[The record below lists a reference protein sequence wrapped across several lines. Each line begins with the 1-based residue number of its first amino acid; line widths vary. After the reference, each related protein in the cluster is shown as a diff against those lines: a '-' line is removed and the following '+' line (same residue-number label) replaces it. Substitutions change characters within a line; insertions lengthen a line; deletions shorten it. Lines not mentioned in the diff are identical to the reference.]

1 MPNQF
6 DSIVATTEL
15 ELVNA
20 MLSTIGEAPLDSSTD
35 LDTPATDDV
44 TQALQIVKRVMRSM
58 LVKKWTFNTE
68 LQYRINPEASTFDFD
83 DDDAETTTTVN
94 IFLPPAGLLDFDISI
109 TADQQGSRY
118 PDAIIRISKQYT
130 SGSPAAS
137 QLVFYDRYNN
147 RDGFPTTGS
156 DQRDY
161 LLIDPVWSLDF
172 SDLPELARQYVQA
185 RACRM
190 FAKSVPGASDL
201 VTITAEEEQA
211 AWMALKRRY
220 GLKDEL
226 NMLDNADVSKALG
239 FRPRG
244 VAGAGNIRRNV
255 LGLL

>member
-6 DSIVATTEL
+6 DSVVATTEL

-35 LDTPATDDV
+35 LDTPATEDV
-44 TQALQIVKRVMRSM
+44 AQAIQMVKRIMRST

-68 LQYRINPEASTFDFD
+68 LSYRVNPEASTFDFL
-83 DDDAETTTTVN
+83 DADGTTTTVN

-109 TADQQGSRY
+109 DADQQGARY
-118 PDAIIRISKQYT
+118 PDTILRISKQYEVT
-130 SGSPAAS
+130 SEKV
-137 QLVFYDRYNN
+137 LVFYDRYNN
-147 RDGFPTTGS
+147 RDGFPTSGS
-156 DQRDY
+156 DQRDF

-172 SDLPELARQYVQA
+172 SDLPEIARQYIMV
-185 RACRM
+185 RACRL
-190 FAKSVPGASDL
+190 FQKSVLGASELHAFTQDDESEAW
-201 VTITAEEEQA
+201 IT
-211 AWMALKRRY
+211 LKRKY

-226 NMLDNADVSKALG
+226 NMLDNADVSKVLG

-244 VAGAGNIRRNV
+244 IAGAGNIRRNV

>member
-6 DSIVATTEL
+6 DSIIATTEL

-20 MLSTIGEAPLDSSTD
+20 MLSTIGEAPLDSADD
-35 LDTPATDDV
+35 LVSPTQEYTI
-44 TQALQIVKRVMRSM
+44 QALQIVKRIMRAT

-68 LQYRINPEASTFDFD
+68 LAYRINPEASTFDYE
-83 DDDAETTTTVN
+83 DADGNTTTVN

-109 TADQQGSRY
+109 DADQQGSRY
-118 PDAIIRISKQYT
+118 PDTTIRISRQYEV
-130 SGSPAAS
+130 AS
-137 QLVFYDRYNN
+137 APVLVFYDRYNN
-147 RDGFPTTGS
+147 RDGFPTSGS
-156 DQRDY
+156 DQRDF

-172 SDLPELARQYVQA
+172 SDLPEIARQYIMV
-185 RACRM
+185 RACRL
-190 FAKSVPGASDL
+190 FQKSVLGASDL
-201 VTITAEEEQA
+201 HAFTQDDESE
-211 AWMALKRRY
+211 AWIALKRKY

>member
-6 DSIVATTEL
+6 DSVVATTEL

-20 MLSTIGEAPLDSSTD
+20 MLSTIGEAPLDSTTD
-35 LDTPATDDV
+35 LDTPATEDV
-44 TQALQIVKRVMRSM
+44 AQALQIVKRIMRST

-68 LQYRINPEASTFDFD
+68 LQYRVNPSATFNFTD
-83 DDDAETTTTVN
+83 DDGTTTTEVN

-109 TADQQGSRY
+109 DSDQQGARY

-130 SGSPAAS
+130 SAS
-137 QLVFYDRYNN
+137 NPVLVFYDRYNN
-147 RDGFPTTGS
+147 RDGFPTSGS
-156 DQRDY
+156 EQRDY

-172 SDLPELARQYVQA
+172 SDLPEIARQYIMV
-185 RACRM
+185 RACRL
-190 FAKSVPGASDL
+190 FQKSVLGASELHAFTADDEAEAW
-201 VTITAEEEQA
+201 IT
-211 AWMALKRRY
+211 LKRKY

-226 NMLDNADVSKALG
+226 NMLDNADVSKHLG

>member
-6 DSIVATTEL
+6 DSVVATTEL

-20 MLSTIGEAPLDSSTD
+20 MLSTIGEAPLDSTTD
-35 LDTPATDDV
+35 LDTPATEDV
-44 TQALQIVKRVMRSM
+44 AQALQIVKRIMRST

-68 LQYRINPEASTFDFD
+68 LQLRINPEASTFNFTD
-83 DDDAETTTTVN
+83 DDGSTTTEVN

-109 TADQQGSRY
+109 DADQQGSRY

-130 SGSPAAS
+130 SAS
-137 QLVFYDRYNN
+137 NPVLVFYDRYNN
-147 RDGFPTTGS
+147 RDGFPTSGS
-156 DQRDY
+156 EQRDY

-172 SDLPELARQYVQA
+172 SDLPEIARQYIMV
-185 RACRM
+185 RACRL
-190 FAKSVPGASDL
+190 FQKSVLGASELHAFTADDEAEAW
-201 VTITAEEEQA
+201 IT
-211 AWMALKRRY
+211 LKRKY

-226 NMLDNADVSKALG
+226 NMLDNADVSKHLG

>member
-6 DSIVATTEL
+6 DGIVATTEL

-35 LDTPATDDV
+35 LDTPATEDV
-44 TQALQIVKRVMRSM
+44 AQALQIVKRIMRST

-83 DDDAETTTTVN
+83 DDDGETTTTVN

-109 TADQQGSRY
+109 TADQQGTRY
-118 PDAIIRISKQYT
+118 PDAIIRISKQYNVT
-130 SGSPAAS
+130 TESTGS
-137 QLVFYDRYNN
+137 LVFYDRYNN
-147 RDGFPTTGS
+147 RDGFPASGS

-172 SDLPELARQYVQA
+172 SDLPEIARQYIMV
-185 RACRM
+185 RACRL
-190 FAKSVPGASDL
+190 FQKSVLGASELHAFTQDD
-201 VTITAEEEQA
+201 ESE
-211 AWMALKRRY
+211 AWIALKRKY

-244 VAGAGNIRRNV
+244 IAGAGNIRRNV

>member
-35 LDTPATDDV
+35 LDTPATEDV
-44 TQALQIVKRVMRSM
+44 AQALQIVKRIMRST

-68 LQYRINPEASTFDFD
+68 LQYRVNPTGTFNFTD
-83 DDDAETTTTVN
+83 DDGTTTTEVN

-109 TADQQGSRY
+109 DSDQQGSRY

-130 SGSPAAS
+130 SAS
-137 QLVFYDRYNN
+137 NPVLVFYDRYNN
-147 RDGFPTTGS
+147 RDGFPTSGS
-156 DQRDY
+156 EQRDY

-172 SDLPELARQYVQA
+172 SDLPEIARQYIMV
-185 RACRM
+185 RACRL
-190 FAKSVPGASDL
+190 FQKSVLGASELHAFTADDEAEAW
-201 VTITAEEEQA
+201 IT
-211 AWMALKRRY
+211 LKRKY

-226 NMLDNADVSKALG
+226 NMLDNADVSKHLG

>member
-20 MLSTIGEAPLDSSTD
+20 MLATIGEAPLDSSTD
-35 LDTPATDDV
+35 LDTPATEDV
-44 TQALQIVKRVMRSM
+44 AQALQMVKRIMRST

-68 LQYRINPEASTFDFD
+68 LSYRINPEASTFDFE
-83 DDDAETTTTVN
+83 DADGETTTIN
-94 IFLPPAGLLDFDISI
+94 IFLPPDGLLDFDISI
-109 TADQQGSRY
+109 EADQQGSRY
-118 PDAIIRISKQYT
+118 PDAIIRISTQYDIT
-130 SGSPAAS
+130 TESTGS
-137 QLVFYDRYNN
+137 LVFYDRYNN
-147 RDGFPTTGS
+147 RDGFPTSGS

-172 SDLPELARQYVQA
+172 SDLPEIARQYIMV
-185 RACRM
+185 RACRL
-190 FAKSVPGASDL
+190 FQKSVLGASEL
-201 VTITAEEEQA
+201 HAFTADDESE
-211 AWMALKRRY
+211 AWIALKRKY

-244 VAGAGNIRRNV
+244 IAGAGNIRRNV

>member
-44 TQALQIVKRVMRSM
+44 TQAIQIVKRIMRST

-68 LQYRINPEASTFDFD
+68 LSYRIEPEASTFEYT
-83 DDDAETTTTVN
+83 DADGTLTDVN
-94 IFLPPAGLLDFDISI
+94 IFLPPAGLLSFDISI
-109 TADQQGSRY
+109 DSDQQGSRY
-118 PDAIIRISKQYT
+118 PDAIIRSSKQYEV
-130 SGSPAAS
+130 AS
-137 QLVFYDRYNN
+137 KSTLVFYDRYNN
-147 RDGFPTTGS
+147 RDGFPTTGAE
-156 DQRDY
+156 QRDF

-172 SDLPELARQYVQA
+172 SDLPEIARQYIMT
-185 RACRM
+185 RACRL
-190 FAKSVPGASDL
+190 FQKSVLGAPELHQFTQED
-201 VTITAEEEQA
+201 ENA
-211 AWMALKRRY
+211 AWLDLKRKY

-226 NMLDNADVSKALG
+226 NMLDNADVSKHLG

-244 VAGAGNIRRNV
+244 IAGAGNIRRDV